1 MLILAGGSVLAAA
14 TVVGPLG
21 EGDPCSTEASTN
33 VVFRAGEDVMK
44 ALALSIGC
52 EATPSNSVQ
61 VSFGRDADGDG
72 VLQVDEAAL
81 TVGWRCG
88 AWFVRDELSGEET
101 AEARPC
107 GSRVLDWRLTVGSDG
122 RPKSLVATDH
132 GPAFAAVTPS
142 PNWFYRRWN
151 LARITVRG
159 LPDSAERLSVK
170 VSKIGLAIRVK

>member
-1 MLILAGGSVLAAA
+1 MSLLGALVLAAA

-61 VSFGRDADGDG
+61 VAFGRDADCDG
-72 VLQVDEAAL
+72 VLQTDEAAL

-122 RPKSLVATDH
+122 RPKHLVATTTDRSSPPSCH
-132 GPAFAAVTPS
+132 RQTGLTVAGTSRGSPFAAFPI
-142 PNWFYRRWN
+142 RR
-151 LARITVRG
+151 
-159 LPDSAERLSVK
+159 SAFR
-170 VSKIGLAIRVK
+170 

>member
-1 MLILAGGSVLAAA
+1 MSCLGMLFFAAA

-33 VVFRAGEDVMK
+33 VVFRAGEEVLK
-44 ALALSIGC
+44 TFALSIGC

-61 VSFGRDADGDG
+61 VAFGRDADGDG

-107 GSRVLDWRLTVGSDG
+107 GSRNLDWRLTVGGDG
-122 RPKSLVATDH
+122 TPRRLVATDH
-132 GPAFAAVTPS
+132 GPVFAAVTPS
-142 PNWFYRRWN
+142 PNWFDRRWN

-170 VSKIGLAIRVK
+170 VSKIGLAVKVR